1 MYLLQYAEK
10 HASFSCASHASIIFT
25 SEVMILKSS
34 RWCCLFFIDTARHRC
49 HSKASPAVGC
59 RHFSPCLPI
68 KTFACHSRS
77 VFSGIFFFFFFYLP
91 RRISRL
97 QFDVSVWSLA
107 NANHKNRVGAARR
120 RNPEGLI
127 NMSLKKNNERK
138 NELMNRNVI
147 EGVDKK

>member
-10 HASFSCASHASIIFT
+10 SASFSCTSHASIIFT
-25 SEVMILKSS
+25 SEVMILKSP
-34 RWCCLFFIDTARHRC
+34 RWCCLFFIDAALHRC
-49 HSKASPAVGC
+49 HSKASPAVGR

-68 KTFACHSRS
+68 KNFACHSRS
-77 VFSGIFFFFFFYLP
+77 VFSGSFFLYLP

-107 NANHKNRVGAARR
+107 NTNRKNRVGAAGR
-120 RNPEGLI
+120 RNPEGLV

-147 EGVDKK
+147 EWVDKK